1 MIPLKDGRLFRQQC
15 YIDGSWGD
23 ADDRKTIDVT
33 NPATGEKLGT
43 VPKMGMDETRRAIE
57 AARAAFPSWRAK
69 TARER
74 SVVLRR
80 WYDLMMENQE
90 DLAVLMT
97 SEQGKPLAESR
108 GEIAYAASFIEWF
121 AEEGKRI
128 YGDTIPQ
135 HQSGKRIVVLKE
147 PVGVVAAITPWNF
160 PSAMITRKAGPA
172 LASGCTVVLKPASY
186 TPYSA
191 LALAELAERAGVPK
205 GAFNV
210 VTGSAG
216 AIGGE
221 LTANPIVRK
230 LTFTGSTEI
239 GKVLMRQCAGTVKKM
254 SLELGGNAP
263 FIVFDDA
270 DLDAAV
276 AGTIA
281 SKYRNSGQ
289 TCVCTNRLLV
299 QDGVY
304 DAFAGKLARE
314 VEKLQ
319 VGDGLSDGTHQ
330 GPLIDPA
337 AVAKVEEHIAD
348 ALGKGARV
356 ITGGKRHAL
365 GGTFFQPTILADV
378 TRDMAV
384 AREETF
390 GPLAPLFRF
399 STEEEAIR
407 MANDTEF
414 GLAAYF
420 YTRDLARSWRVS
432 EGLEYGIVGINTGII
447 STEVAPF
454 GGMKES
460 GIGREGSRYG
470 IEEFIEI
477 KYLCIG
483 GIS

>member
-15 YIDGSWGD
+15 YINGSWGD
-23 ADDRKTIDVT
+23 ADDGKTIDVT

-43 VPKMGMDETRRAIE
+43 VPKMGMNETRRAIE
-57 AARAAFPSWRAK
+57 AARAAFPAWRAK

-97 SEQGKPLAESR
+97 LEQGKPLAESR

-135 HQSGKRIVVLKE
+135 HQSDKRIVVLKE
-147 PVGVVAAITPWNF
+147 PIGVVAAITPWNF

-239 GKVLMRQCAGTVKKM
+239 GKVLMQQCAGTVKKM

-304 DAFAGKLARE
+304 ETFAGKLARE

-319 VGDGLSDGTHQ
+319 VGNGLSDGTQQ

-337 AVAKVEEHIAD
+337 AVAKVEKHIAD

-356 ITGGKRHAL
+356 VTGGKRHAL
-365 GGTFFQPTILADV
+365 GGTFFQPTILVDV

-420 YTRDLARSWRVS
+420 YTRDLARTWRVS

-470 IEEFIEI
+470 IEEFLEI